1 MIQALLQHFQVF
13 TAEIVRLS
21 LWLAI
26 LSIIFVPL
34 ERLFPLHRRGV
45 ARKQTGNDVA
55 YLLHQRHLSRP
66 ADERAAGDRGLDGAP
81 ADPARPSGGVAEAPF
96 WVRALS
102 AFLAME
108 AGYYWGH
115 RWTHEMPF
123 LWRFHAVHHS
133 AREIDFLVSTH
144 AHPVDTAFSHMC
156 SMIPIYAL
164 QATASDCVVVGTA
177 FCSTV
182 VWGSLSYATFPGQSP
197 AGGNFFADALNPT
210 YAVTISQA
218 LTGLTAGAQYNLQFY
233 QAGFTLTNAAAAAA
247 PTISEQW
254 KVTFGTSTAASA
266 LMSVSSTV
274 GANWTLQSMTF
285 VATAANQALSFVT
298 QLGAPAATVSQFAAL
313 GGVSLNKV
321 TTSVPEP
328 ASLALLGVGIA
339 GMAGLRRRRARAT
352 V

>member
-1 MIQALLQHFQVF
+1 MSPTYFISGICPALLM
-13 TAEIVRLS
+13 S
-21 LWLAI
+21 
-26 LSIIFVPL
+26 VPL
-34 ERLFPLHRRGV
+34 GIVAWMAHRLIPRDLLV
-45 ARKQTGNDVA
+45 A
-55 YLLHQRHLSRP
+55 
-66 ADERAAGDRGLDGAP
+66 
-81 ADPARPSGGVAEAPF
+81 VAEAPF

-156 SMIPIYAL
+156 FMIPIYAL

-254 KVTFGTSTAASA
+254 KVTFGTSTAAST

-339 GMAGLRRRRARAT
+339 GMAGLRRRRARHRLT
-352 V
+352 VFPHNGKPGGVQLPPGFFSF